1 MPIRPLVGRNQSP
14 ARSVL
19 RINQQKNSA
28 AARSYFTARA
38 EYYAGAS
45 QELPGTWGGKAAAML
60 GLGGEVAKPAFD
72 ALCQNQHPD
81 TGERLTARNRP
92 GRTVGYDFNF
102 HCPKSLS
109 VLFGLT
115 GDAAI
120 LDAFR
125 LALAET
131 LAEMEQ
137 AMQTRVRKA
146 GQMADRVTGNALW
159 SQHIHL
165 TARPIDGVPC
175 PHLHAHAFLF
185 NATFDHEE
193 RQWKASK
200 IADIYR
206 DAPYYQA
213 VFHAHLAQTIA
224 SKDYPVEKTA
234 TGWEIAGLSGL
245 LPKFSLRTAE
255 IERIALQ
262 RGITDPAIKDG
273 LGAATRKGKQHDLTM
288 PELRR
293 LWLERLTDDD
303 RSTLAALA
311 ARCGPARCGPQGP
324 GNPPQIPDLA
334 IARAIRQSFAKGH
347 ALVPEKR
354 LVALALSEAVG
365 SITAREVRRRLP
377 GFDIVFRDYDG
388 KRFCAKRDPKEIDDA
403 ALDTWQQER
412 HDFILN
418 RQRREGIEQQ
428 PHHPQP
434 STRRAYGR

>member
-1 MPIRPLVGRNQSP
+1 M
-14 ARSVL
+14 L

-28 AARSYFTARA
+28 AARSYFTSRS

-45 QELPGTWGGKAAAML
+45 QELPGTWGGKAAGLL
-60 GLGGEVAKPAFD
+60 GLAGDVDKTDFD
-72 ALCQNQHPD
+72 ALCLNQHPA
-81 TGERLTARNRP
+81 TGERLTARNRA

-115 GDAAI
+115 GDTAV

-125 LALAET
+125 RALAET
-131 LAEMEQ
+131 LDEMEH

-146 GQMADRVTGNALW
+146 GQMTDRITGNALW

-165 TARPIDGVPC
+165 TARPVDGVPD

-185 NATFDHEE
+185 NATFDDEE

-213 VFHAHLAQTIA
+213 VFHAHLAKALIGHGF
-224 SKDYPVEKTA
+224 PVEKTA
-234 TGWEIAGLSGL
+234 TGWDIAGLADL

-255 IERIALQ
+255 IERLAAV

-273 LGAATRKGKQHDLTM
+273 LGAATRKSKQHDVTM
-288 PELRR
+288 PELKQ
-293 LWLERLTDDD
+293 LWLARLTGDD
-303 RSTLAALA
+303 RHALA
-311 ARCGPARCGPQGP
+311 AAAARA
-324 GNPPQIPDLA
+324 GNPVQIPDLA
-334 IARAIRQSFAKGH
+334 ITRAIRQSFIKGH
-347 ALVPEKR
+347 VLVPEKR

-365 SITAREVRRRLP
+365 SITASEIRRRLP
-377 GFDIVFRDYDG
+377 GFNIVFRDYDG
-388 KRFCAKRDPKEIDDA
+388 KRFCARRDPEEVENEH
-403 ALDTWQQER
+403 QFFRER
-412 HDFILN
+412 
-418 RQRREGIEQQ
+418 
-428 PHHPQP
+428 
-434 STRRAYGR
+434 SARRARIRAGERIRESWAEPSPDPSHGR

>member
-1 MPIRPLVGRNQSP
+1 M
-14 ARSVL
+14 L

-28 AARSYFTARA
+28 AARSYFTSRS

-45 QELPGTWGGKAAAML
+45 QELPGTWGGKAAAFL
-60 GLGGEVAKPAFD
+60 GLAGDVAKADFD
-72 ALCQNQHPD
+72 ALCGNRNPQ
-81 TGERLTARNRP
+81 TGGKLTARDRKD
-92 GRTVGYDFNF
+92 RTVGYDFNL

-115 GDAAI
+115 GDPAI
-120 LDAFR
+120 LDAFK
-125 LALAET
+125 LALALT
-131 LAEMEQ
+131 LAEMEL

-146 GQMADRVTGNALW
+146 GAMADRITGNALW

-185 NATFDHEE
+185 NATFDGDE

-206 DAPYYQA
+206 DAPYFQA
-213 VFHAHLAQTIA
+213 VFHAHLAEAITA
-224 SKDYPVEKTA
+224 AGFPVEKTA
-234 TGWEIAGLSGL
+234 TGWEIAGLADL

-255 IERIALQ
+255 IERLAAQ
-262 RGITDPAIKDG
+262 RGITAPATKDG

-293 LWLERLTDDD
+293 LWLARLTDDD
-303 RSTLAALA
+303 RRALPASAAK
-311 ARCGPARCGPQGP
+311 P
-324 GNPPQIPDLA
+324 GNPVQIPDLA
-334 IARAIRQSFAKGH
+334 IARAIKQSFANGH

-365 SITAREVRRRLP
+365 SISAGEIRRRLP
-377 GFDIVFRDYDG
+377 GFNIVFRDYDG
-388 KRFCAKRDPKEIDDA
+388 KRFCARRDPEEIDASTRDA
-403 ALDTWQQER
+403 WQQER

-418 RQRREGIEQQ
+418 RQRQAVLGQQ
-428 PHHPQP
+428 PPSPQAEP
-434 STRRAYGR
+434 RRAYGR